1 MIKIIFGNARGLIEF
16 IIIMII
22 IIMYQDHTH
31 STGINRVYD
40 NNEVSS
46 AVSVASIIFYKLYH
60 NLLYF
65 LLSFFLFKTSSVE
78 WCTALYTM
86 KQGNSDFQLKFKGNS
101 ELGSCENTESTSVY
115 MYDLWTAFDLNCKP
129 EFHDS
134 CNSDSSLISTWN
146 LPFLYLPSLS
156 SSFPKFPS

>member
-1 MIKIIFGNARGLIEF
+1 MHVSSKTTLTLRGLIEF

-46 AVSVASIIFYKLYH
+46 AVSVVSIIFYKLYH

-78 WCTALYTM
+78 
-86 KQGNSDFQLKFKGNS
+86 
-101 ELGSCENTESTSVY
+101 
-115 MYDLWTAFDLNCKP
+115 
-129 EFHDS
+129 
-134 CNSDSSLISTWN
+134 
-146 LPFLYLPSLS
+146 
-156 SSFPKFPS
+156 